1 LAKRKK
7 TAPDRTLNPMTGQ
20 SLQTAAEAG
29 EDFEEEVEGVPAEV
43 LPERETEKPVQP
55 LKVPGKYLKLQ

>member
-1 LAKRKK
+1 LARRKK

-20 SLQTAAEAG
+20 SLQTAAG

-55 LKVPGKYLKLQ
+55 LKVPGKYLKFQ